1 MESVSTVKPDEPP
14 SPKLRVAFIGG
25 GSGGH
30 LFPAI
35 AAGNSIL
42 HLHCD
47 AKFLFLCSS
56 RPVDTQVLATA
67 NWSSETVRTVPY
79 VRMPGRHGL
88 ISQLAMLPEWI
99 HGYRTAKRMLLE
111 FQPHVAVGVGASA
124 SVPGILAANRLKIPL
139 VLMEQNTIPGQA
151 THFLARWARLTL
163 AGMPFDA
170 SSAKSW
176 PSKLK
181 VTGTPVRAEISRLS
195 TAAPESSNRSRLL
208 ILGGSQGS
216 ASVNRLVL
224 EALADEH
231 CVPSDWQIIHQTG
244 ESQVTQVAAE
254 YARRGRTA
262 TVLSFLPN
270 LPELL
275 ATATVVVSRGGAGTL
290 QELACAGTP
299 AILIPF
305 RHAAANHQLANAQR
319 LAASGAAALIEETS
333 EDAGL
338 QLRQLLNSLVNSPQ
352 IREKYRLGIR
362 HFAAPDA
369 ADVSARLI
377 CSVVSFDTT

>member
-1 MESVSTVKPDEPP
+1 M
-14 SPKLRVAFIGG
+14 
-25 GSGGH
+25 
-30 LFPAI
+30 
-35 AAGNSIL
+35 
-42 HLHCD
+42 
-47 AKFLFLCSS
+47 
-56 RPVDTQVLATA
+56 
-67 NWSSETVRTVPY
+67 
-79 VRMPGRHGL
+79 
-88 ISQLAMLPEWI
+88 
-99 HGYRTAKRMLLE
+99 
-111 FQPHVAVGVGASA
+111 
-124 SVPGILAANRLKIPL
+124 
-139 VLMEQNTIPGQA
+139 
-151 THFLARWARLTL
+151 
-163 AGMPFDA
+163 
-170 SSAKSW
+170 
-176 PSKLK
+176 
-181 VTGTPVRAEISRLS
+181 RAEISRLS
-195 TAAPESSNRSRLL
+195 TAAPEFSGRSRLL

-305 RHAAANHQLANAQR
+305 SHAAANHQLANAQR

-352 IREKYRLGIR
+352 IREKYRIGIR
-362 HFAAPDA
+362 QFAAPDA

-377 CSVVSFDTT
+377 CDVVGFATT

>member
-1 MESVSTVKPDEPP
+1 VKPDEPP
-14 SPKLRVAFIGG
+14 SPELRVAFIGG

-35 AAGNSIL
+35 AAGHSLLSL
-42 HLHCD
+42 HPG
-47 AKFLFLCSS
+47 AKLRFLCSS
-56 RPVDTQVLATA
+56 RPVDMQVLATA
-67 NWSSETVRTVPY
+67 EWPAEVAQAVPY
-79 VRMPGRHGL
+79 VRMAARRGVL
-88 ISQLAMLPEWI
+88 YQLALLPEWI
-99 HGYRTAKRMLLE
+99 QGYRTARRTLLS
-111 FQPHVAVGVGASA
+111 FRPHVAVGVGASA
-124 SVPGILAANRLKIPL
+124 SIPGMLAANRLKIPL

-151 THFLARWARLTL
+151 TRVLAQWAKLTL
-163 AGMPFDA
+163 AGMPFQMQ
-170 SSAKSW
+170 SAKTW
-176 PSKLK
+176 PSELK
-181 VTGTPVRAEISRLS
+181 VTGTPVRSEISRLR
-195 TAAPESSNRSRLL
+195 AAPRDLSGRSRLL

-244 ESQVTQVAAE
+244 ESQVKQVAAE

-305 RHAAANHQLANAQR
+305 SHAAANHQLANAQR
-319 LAASGAAALIEETS
+319 LAANGAAALVEETS
-333 EDAGL
+333 NDAGL
-338 QLRQLLNSLVNSPQ
+338 QLRQLLNSFVNSAQ
-352 IREKYRLGIR
+352 IREKYRLGIGQ
-362 HFAAPDA
+362 FAAPEA
-369 ADVSARLI
+369 ADVSASLI
-377 CSVVSFDTT
+377 SEVAGFHLQ